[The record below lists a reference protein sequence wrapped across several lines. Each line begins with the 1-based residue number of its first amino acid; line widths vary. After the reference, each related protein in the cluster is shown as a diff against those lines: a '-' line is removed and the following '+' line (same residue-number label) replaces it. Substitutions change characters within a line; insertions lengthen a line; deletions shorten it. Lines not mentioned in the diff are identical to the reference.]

1 MRIRRIFALLVL
13 ASVVLA
19 AASCS
24 TQQSAES
31 VTSAEQTTE
40 TSASSEDTTMS
51 EQTKAT
57 TEQSIEAKAGAFDMV
72 NKKVR
77 LNSGYDMPIMGPGTY
92 SLDRNEKHDWY

>member
-13 ASVVLA
+13 ASVVWA

-31 VTSAEQTTE
+31 VTSAVQTTE

-51 EQTKAT
+51 EQTKDT
-57 TEQSIEAKAGAFDMV
+57 TEQSIEVKSGTFDMV

-77 LNSGYDMPIMGPGTY
+77 LNSGYDMPIMG
-92 SLDRNEKHDWY
+92 RRV